1 MARILLLGGGGR
13 EHALAWKLAQSPDV
27 SEIIAMPGSD
37 GIAAV
42 DKTRC
47 VSGNAAHAALVL
59 ELAMTEKPD
68 LIIIGPEAPMAAGVS
83 DALVDAGFNVAAPSK
98 LAAQL
103 ESSKI
108 FSKNF
113 MARHKIP
120 TAAFTTCPDYNNA
133 MDVVAA
139 WPIEQKGIVLKAD
152 GLAAGKG
159 VVVTHDRAEAEKT
172 LYDFMQNPACSVKT
186 EQILIEELMT
196 GKEVSAFAIC
206 DGKSFLP
213 IGYAC
218 DYKRVGDNNEGPNTG
233 GMGGYAP
240 QGWPTAAM
248 KDYINLHIFKP
259 VVDGMAAEGMP
270 FKGILFAGLMV
281 RGEDVQV
288 VEFNVRFGDPETQIL
303 LPLIEDDIYPLFMAA
318 AEGTLARMPAPKQKN
333 GTAVHV
339 VMTSQGY
346 PETMGTGM
354 RLGETVEIPD
364 DLLAK
369 KTNDNSMLFIA
380 GADKKDGVWKN
391 TGGRVL
397 GVTAIGTSLDDA
409 RSKAYESL
417 GKIKFNGAHWRTD
430 IGT

>member
-1 MARILLLGGGGR
+1 MARILLLGSGGR

-27 SEIIAMPGSD
+27 SEIIALPGSD

-47 VSGNAAHAALVL
+47 VGGQAAHAATVL
-59 ELAMTEKPD
+59 AVATTEKPD
-68 LIIIGPEAPMAAGVS
+68 LVIIGPESPMAAGVS
-83 DALVDAGFNVAAPSK
+83 DALSEAGFPVAAPSQA
-98 LAAQL
+98 AAQL

-120 TAAFTTCPDYNNA
+120 TAAFTTCPDYDA
-133 MDVVAA
+133 ALRVIAA
-139 WPIEQKGIVLKAD
+139 WPIEKKGIVLKAD

-172 LYDFMQNPACSVKT
+172 LYDFMQNPACTVKT
-186 EQILIEELMT
+186 DQILIEELMM

-206 DGKSFLP
+206 DGKTFLP
-213 IGYAC
+213 LGYAC
-218 DYKRVGDNNEGPNTG
+218 DYKRVGDHNEGPNTG

-259 VVDGMAAEGMP
+259 VVDGMAAEGVP

-281 RGEDVQV
+281 QGEDIHV

-303 LPLIEDDIYPLFMAA
+303 LPLLEDDIYPLFKAA
-318 AEGTLARMPAPKQKN
+318 AEGNLAHMHPPTQKN

-339 VMTSQGY
+339 VMTSEGY
-346 PETMGTGM
+346 PETMGTGL
-354 RLGETVEIPD
+354 RLGETVEIPEEM
-364 DLLAK
+364 LAQK
-369 KTNDNSMLFIA
+369 ANDNSMLFIA
-380 GADKKDGVWKN
+380 GAGKQDGVWKN

-397 GVTAIGTSLDDA
+397 GVTAIGTSLEDA
-409 RSKAYESL
+409 RNKVYDSL
-417 GKIKFNGAHWRTD
+417 GKIHFNGAHWRTD

>member
-13 EHALAWKLAQSPDV
+13 EHALAWKLAQSPGV
-27 SEIIAMPGSD
+27 SEIIALPGSD

-47 VSGNAAHAALVL
+47 VTGNAAHAATVL
-59 ELAMTEKPD
+59 ELAQTEKPD

-83 DALVDAGFNVAAPSK
+83 DALADAGFNVAAPSK
-98 LAAQL
+98 AAAQL

-120 TAAFTTCPDYNNA
+120 TAAFTTCPDYETA
-133 MDVVAA
+133 MRVIAA

-159 VVVTHDRAEAEKT
+159 VVVTRSRAEAEKT

-186 EQILIEELMT
+186 DRILIEELLD

-206 DGKSFLP
+206 DGKTFLP
-213 IGYAC
+213 VGYAC
-218 DYKRVGDNNEGPNTG
+218 DYKRVCDHDEGPNTG

-281 RGEDVQV
+281 HGEDVHV

-303 LPLIEDDIYPLFMAA
+303 LPLIEDDIYPLFRAA
-318 AEGTLARMPAPKQKN
+318 AEGNLAALPAPKQKI

-339 VMTSQGY
+339 VMTSEGY
-346 PETMGTGM
+346 PETLGTGI
-354 RLGETVEIPD
+354 RLGETVDMPE
-364 DLLAK
+364 DLIAQKPNNNGL
-369 KTNDNSMLFIA
+369 LFIA
-380 GADKKDGVWKN
+380 CAGKQDGVWKN

-397 GVTAIGTSLDDA
+397 GVTAIGTTLDDA
-409 RSKAYESL
+409 RSKAYDSI